1 MDGSFKPITE
11 VQDAESRAA
20 KTLEKATKD
29 REGALIDAKTQAAAM
44 VQEAEARA
52 KQQKADAITKE
63 LAQLDRRKK
72 DALEAAGKDAKSYKT
87 KRLNQVERGRAVKE
101 LVDLILGA

>member
-20 KTLEKATKD
+20 KTLEKAAKD
-29 REGALIDAKTQAAAM
+29 RESALIDAKNQAAAM
-44 VQEAEARA
+44 VQDAEAKA
-52 KQQKADAITKE
+52 KQQKADAIAKE
-63 LAQLDRRKK
+63 LAQLDKRKK
-72 DALEAAGKDAKSYKT
+72 DALEAAGRDAKSYKT
-87 KRLNQVERGRAVKE
+87 KRLNQMERGRAVRE